1 MSQQTKSVIHH
12 LYIVPHKKLS
22 LFICLFKRLMSLS
35 LISFCSGYKL
45 NNWTRSPITKLP
57 YITSN
62 ACGWLSNGA
71 YQIGERNTFG
81 GLSAPGGTAANRNR
95 PASFMPFVCCD

>member
-12 LYIVPHKKLS
+12 LYIVPHKKLR
-22 LFICLFKRLMSLS
+22 LFIYLFKRLMSLS

-45 NNWTRSPITKLP
+45 NNWTRSPVTKLP

-62 ACGWLSNGA
+62 ACGCVSNWL
-71 YQIGERNTFG
+71 YHIGERKTSG
-81 GLSAPGGTAANRNR
+81 GLSAPGGTAPNRNK
-95 PASFMPFVCCD
+95 PASS